1 MNWRNTLIL
10 AIIALAGVAYFRFF
24 EMKRPGT
31 EEARRQSQNMVNFD
45 RTKIDGIVI
54 QNGDQKIEIRRSD
67 NKWRLETPIKDQADS
82 ALVETLL
89 SDLENWPKEGTI
101 PAKEIDADKS
111 KLAEYGLHNPKLKL
125 KLLGQDRPPEI
136 LFGKDAAMEGRMYVR
151 FQNSKETFLAG
162 QSVKKDIDK
171 KPEEFRDRKLTD
183 LSNAQVRR
191 VVLKTPAGEIELE
204 KKDTNWEIL
213 KPLRARAD
221 DQKVNDLISQVTS
234 ARIGQ
239 FVADDRGDLR
249 PYGLAE
255 PRGSITLFDQE
266 QKKDQKVE
274 IGESIKVAGR
284 EDKGQTLQIGAIPEK
299 EKEQVYV
306 RFAPRGSVYTLP
318 KKIEEI
324 LNTKPADLRDNH
336 LVRIDTNI
344 LDRITIDAPGKTKTV
359 LARKDGNWTIAN
371 RNNAPA
377 DAGAVRRMID
387 ALQNERVTKF
397 VEDVASNLPK
407 YGLDKPQL
415 QLTFSSFA
423 SENTAETKA
432 GEEPF
437 ATIAFGKDEGDNVYA
452 RLTDEPFVVAVRR
465 GLLDQISPDPLRWQ
479 DLSIFKFK
487 PEQIHRISVT
497 TDKELSLE
505 RDQNNQWHWLKGNG
519 AINQANL
526 QSLLTTLSN
535 LYAVRWLGTTT
546 PQQGFDKPQLVVSFT
561 TSPDNK
567 TSQKLTVGAQNNDGT
582 FCARVDGRDGT
593 FTIRGSDFNNLKLPL
608 ETQGTRVPFANDGP
622 ESERNALTSHRFVFS
637 RDFGDGDG
645 RAAEPPVRLTN
656 LPEASKTE

>member
-1 MNWRNTLIL
+1 MNWRTTVIL
-10 AIIALAGVAYFRFF
+10 AIIAVAGIAYFRFF
-24 EMKRPGT
+24 EMKRPST
-31 EEARRQSQNMVNFD
+31 EEAQRQAQNMVNFD
-45 RTKIDGIVI
+45 RSKIDGIII
-54 QNGDQKIEIRRSD
+54 QNGDQRIEIRRRD
-67 NKWRLETPIKDQADS
+67 DKWRLETPIKDQADG
-82 ALVETLL
+82 ALVESLF
-89 SDLENWPKEGTI
+89 SDLENWRKEGTI
-101 PAKEIDADKS
+101 PAKEIDSDKT
-111 KLAEYGLHNPKLKL
+111 KLAEYGLNNPKLKL
-125 KLLGQDRPPEI
+125 KLLGRERPPEI

-171 KPEEFRDRKLTD
+171 QPEEFRDRKLTD

-191 VVLKTPAGEIELE
+191 VVLKTPAGEMELDR
-204 KKDTNWEIL
+204 KDTRWDIV

-249 PYGLAE
+249 AYGLAE

-266 QKKDQKVE
+266 QKKDQKIE
-274 IGESIKVAGR
+274 IGESIKVAGG
-284 EDKGQTLQIGAIPEK
+284 EDKGQTLQIGSVPET
-299 EKEQVYV
+299 EKEQAYV
-306 RFAPRGSVYTLP
+306 RFAPRGSVYTLS

-344 LDRITIDAPGKTKTV
+344 LDRITIDGPGKNKTV
-359 LARKDGNWTIAN
+359 LARKDGNWTIAS

-377 DAGAVRRMID
+377 DSGAVQRMID
-387 ALQNERVTKF
+387 RLQNERVTKF

-432 GEEPF
+432 GEQPF
-437 ATIAFGKDEGDNVYA
+437 ATIAFGKEEGENVFA

-479 DLSIFKFK
+479 ELSIFKFK
-487 PEQIHRISVT
+487 PEQIHQVSIT

-505 RDQNNQWHWLKGNG
+505 RDQKNQWHWLKGTG
-519 AINQANL
+519 TINQANL

-535 LYAVRWLGTTT
+535 LYAARWLGPTT
-546 PQQGFDKPQLVVSFT
+546 PQQGFDKPQLTVAFT

-567 TSQKLTVGAQNNDGT
+567 TTHKLTVGAQGTLCARADGHDGT
-582 FCARVDGRDGT
+582 CA
-593 FTIRGSDFNNLKLPL
+593 ISNSELNKLKLPL
-608 ETQGTRVPFANDGP
+608 EQQAT
-622 ESERNALTSHRFVFS
+622 
-637 RDFGDGDG
+637 
-645 RAAEPPVRLTN
+645 
-656 LPEASKTE
+656 ASPSPTTGVTASPAP

>member
-10 AIIALAGVAYFRFF
+10 AIIALAGIAYFRFF

-31 EEARRQSQNMVNFD
+31 QEARRQAQNVVNVD
-45 RTKIDGIVI
+45 PTKIDGIVI
-54 QNGDQKIEIRRSD
+54 QNGDQKIEIRRQD

-89 SDLENWPKEGTI
+89 SDLENWQKDGTI
-101 PAKEIDADKS
+101 PAKEIDSDKS
-111 KLAEYGLHNPKLKL
+111 KIAEYGLNNPKLKL
-125 KLLGQDRPPEI
+125 KLLGHDRPPEI

-204 KKDTNWEIL
+204 KKDTHWEIL

-221 DQKVNDLISQVTS
+221 DEKVNDLISQVTS
-234 ARIGQ
+234 ARIGE
-239 FVADDRGDLR
+239 FVAEDRGDLR

-266 QKKDQKVE
+266 QQKKDQKVE
-274 IGESIKVAGR
+274 IGKSIKVAGR
-284 EDKGQTLQIGAIPEK
+284 DEKGQTLQIGAITEK
-299 EKEQVYV
+299 DKEQAYV

-318 KKIEEI
+318 KKLGEI

-344 LDRITIDAPGKTKTV
+344 LDRITIDAPGKSKTI
-359 LARKDGNWTIAN
+359 LARKDANWTINN
-371 RNNAPA
+371 RNNTPA
-377 DAGAVRRMID
+377 DSGAVQRMID
-387 ALQNERVTKF
+387 AVQNEQVTKF

-423 SENTAETKA
+423 SENTAESKA
-432 GEEPF
+432 GEQPF

-465 GLLDQISPDPLRWQ
+465 VLLDQIPSDPLRWQ

-487 PEQIHRISVT
+487 PEQIHRLSIT
-497 TDKELSLE
+497 TDKEVSLE
-505 RDQNNQWHWLKGNG
+505 RDQNNQWHWLKGSG

-535 LYAVRWLGTTT
+535 LYAARWLGPTT
-546 PQQGFDKPQLVVSFT
+546 PQQGLDKPQLVLTFA
-561 TSPDNK
+561 TSADNK
-567 TSQKLTVGAQNNDGT
+567 TSYKLTVGAPNNDGS
-582 FCARVDGRDGT
+582 FCAHVDGRDGT

-608 ETQGTRVPFANDGP
+608 EMQGTASGSPTTAPNP
-622 ESERNALTSHRFVFS
+622 S
-637 RDFGDGDG
+637 
-645 RAAEPPVRLTN
+645 AAP
-656 LPEASKTE
+656 